1 MMVFLLSLVFAFETQ
16 SILVKDISLKV
27 EVADSDAERSQ
38 GMMYRKTWGNIDG
51 MLFVFPQERKLS
63 FWMKNT
69 LLPISIGFFS
79 AQKILVDIQDMQ
91 VLGPEQKPKNYESRA
106 PAKYALEVPKGWFE
120 KNKVGLGS
128 RLKLK

>member
-1 MMVFLLSLVFAFETQ
+1 MVFLLSLVFAFETQ